1 MICNVRARRPVVG
14 GLEGVVL
21 RLFYDRGGY
30 RQPHILLLAPRSHNA
45 GMPRTDN
52 LAETFQCRQMVR

>member
-1 MICNVRARRPVVG
+1 VG
-14 GLEGVVL
+14 GLEGVVM